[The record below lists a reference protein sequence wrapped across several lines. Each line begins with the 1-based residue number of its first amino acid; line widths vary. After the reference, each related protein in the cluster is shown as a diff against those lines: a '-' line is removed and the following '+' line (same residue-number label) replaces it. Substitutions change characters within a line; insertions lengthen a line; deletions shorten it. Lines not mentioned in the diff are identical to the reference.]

1 MLNYKTNV
9 FLSEDKPDREGKVPV
24 RFYINISGKRI
35 TKHVGIK
42 VKPRDWDSE
51 KWQVRK
57 SDHNY
62 RNHNETIR
70 TTLSEVEAKI
80 QEAYNQRK
88 KITPALVKQLLN
100 GNASDDDFW
109 KFTEGLL
116 LDMEKKFSASHL
128 VNFNGVLKRLKE
140 FAPQLYFEDATPAW
154 LRKYESFLRDAGLA
168 NNTIHKHFKLLKKIF
183 NSAIRE
189 GVTENYPFR
198 NYDNPKYRESDRTY
212 LTAEET
218 DKIEAILS
226 MPLSEGQLVAA
237 HYFLLGSYAGLRQ
250 SDWMRFNHA
259 SFIRG
264 DKIILRAKK
273 NGELVSFVMH
283 ERLKRIVEKLKNLP
297 PCPPLQVTN
306 NHLKAIAKIAGI
318 EKNIS
323 SHAARHSF
331 AVRCAELGI
340 SIETCSELMG
350 ITVKSCG
357 YYYKV
362 TNKKIDKEV
371 LKWNALSP

>member
-9 FLSEDKPDREGKVPV
+9 FLAEDKKPDSEGKVPV
-24 RFYINISGKRI
+24 RFYVNVSGERI
-35 TKHVGIK
+35 TKHVGIR
-42 VKPRDWDSE
+42 VRPRDWNSE

-57 SDHNY
+57 SDSNY

-70 TTLSEVEAKI
+70 TTISEVEAKI

-100 GNASDDDFW
+100 GKAGTDDFW
-109 KFTEGLL
+109 KYTEGLM

-140 FAPQLYFEDATPAW
+140 FAPQFYFAAATPAW
-154 LRKYESFLRDAGLA
+154 LRKYESFLLDGGLA

-198 NYDNPKYRESDRTY
+198 NYDNPKYKESDRTY

-218 DKIEAILS
+218 EKIEAILK
-226 MPLSEGQLVAA
+226 MPLTEGQLITA
-237 HYFLLGSYAGLRQ
+237 HYFLLGNYAGLRQ
-250 SDWMRFNHA
+250 SDWMRFNYA
-259 SFIRG
+259 SFIQG

-283 ERLKRIVEKLKNLP
+283 DLLKAIIEKLKDMP
-297 PCPPLQVTN
+297 ACPSLQATN
-306 NHLKAIAKIAGI
+306 DYLKAIAKIAGI
-318 EKNIS
+318 DKNIS
-323 SHAARHSF
+323 SHTARHSF
-331 AVRCAELGI
+331 AIRCAELGI
-340 SIETCSELMG
+340 SIETTAELMG

-362 TNKKIDKEV
+362 TNKKIDAEV
-371 LKWNALSP
+371 QKWNKIR